1 MRRFLGVPVGLFI
14 VAAALVFSATAAMG
28 EPGHLKHPRLLPS
41 GPEMSGPAEFRD
53 MEFGTTITECPQA
66 GLAGRDDEHPLD
78 RRKKDKAEQLS
89 EGGDDVRANTDY
101 SCFPQNETSIAINP
115 ITRRNVLSSQNDYRT
130 LARQGFNASTDNGNS
145 WYSAEL
151 PPLSVPNGDVLDA
164 SGDPVS
170 VYDRAGVAYEAA
182 INFNRTDDENGITVQ
197 RSTNGGYTWTRP
209 CVPIATT
216 NEPATDPGRCGSI
229 GDPRQPGDGVV
240 TYFDDPDQ
248 QLNGNVPFDDKEWMA
263 AGPRPAGVQPV
274 CFSPFTRTPRTC
286 DPKVVG
292 VDRLYVTWTRFNTT
306 GCVNPPV
313 VPCEG
318 RIWLSYSDDQ
328 ARSWSPPRP
337 ISGTASF
344 CAGIGPLGP
353 DNCDDNQFSVPTV
366 HPRTGL
372 LGVAFEN
379 FNTPHENQY
388 LFVRSRDGGQTFE
401 GPFFVTPVFDV
412 NYPRAG
418 AAGGRPDCTARGQQG
433 GRQVVTNSCF
443 RLNSGGNVTVDKRGN
458 SMTSGFGDDFYL
470 TMSDNRNGTRASS
483 NTDIFLFKSTD
494 GGMTWIGPTRVNN
507 DRSVP
512 PPDRDCVPYLINPGP
527 PPTIGG
533 PNPDCPRTAN
543 FGNDQWFPW
552 NDVSSKGVLAVGF
565 HDRRLDTDSVRHE
578 WPTSRERPGNY
589 LAWFWG
595 AGCKIDS
602 TATVTATTTTIP
614 AEARDC
620 LAPGAAVIP
629 QPTGLQN
636 PGANPVPGQGPA
648 YLGPFRNNVVS
659 DVAHNL
665 DYSFRAGIF
674 MGDYNAIAFPNVPGS
689 SWGSYKHSGND
700 DDDDHAG
707 SDRAVGFWTDARNG
721 RGSGNPTNPE
731 TYQPG
736 RNPAC
741 EQADVFV
748 DWFNPL
754 SSGSGHH
761 ATRGMEHFLVTPCPS
776 GSTHHTDDD

>member
-1 MRRFLGVPVGLFI
+1 MRKL
-14 VAAALVFSATAAMG
+14 AALPAAIVVFVSVFATAAAMG
-28 EPGHLKHPRLLPS
+28 EPGHLQHPRLIAS

-53 MEFGTTITECPQA
+53 MEWGTTITECPQA
-66 GLAGRDDEHPLD
+66 GLSGRDDEHPLD

-89 EGGDDVRANTDY
+89 ERGDDVRANTDY

-115 ITRRNVLSSQNDYRT
+115 ITGRNILSSQNDYRT
-130 LARQGFNASTDNGNS
+130 LAREGFNASTDNGNS

-170 VYDRAGVAYEAA
+170 VYDRAGIAYEAA

-209 CVPIATT
+209 CVPIDTT
-216 NEPATDPGRCGSI
+216 PADATDNNGVCGGI

-248 QLNGNVPFDDKEWMA
+248 TLNGNIPFDDKEWMA
-263 AGPRPAGVQPV
+263 AGPRPAGVAPR
-274 CFSPFTRTPRTC
+274 CFTPFTRTPTAC
-286 DPKVVG
+286 DPDLVG

-306 GCVNPPV
+306 GCATGV

-328 ARSWSPPRP
+328 ARSWAPPRVVSVP
-337 ISGTASF
+337 SSL
-344 CAGIGPLGP
+344 CLGIGPLGP
-353 DNCDDNQFSVPTV
+353 DACDDNQFSVPTV

-372 LGVAFEN
+372 LGIAFEN
-379 FNTPHENQY
+379 FNTAAENQY
-388 LFVRSRDGGQTFE
+388 LFVRSRDGGETFE
-401 GPFFVTPVFDV
+401 GPFYVTPVFDV

-433 GRQVVTNSCF
+433 GRAVLTNSCF
-443 RLNSGGNVTVDKRGN
+443 RVNSGGNVVVDKRGT

-470 TMSDNRNGTRASS
+470 VMSDNRNGTRASS
-483 NTDIFLFKSTD
+483 NVDVFFFKSTD
-494 GGMTWIGPTRVNN
+494 GGATWVGPTRVNN
-507 DRSVP
+507 DRSDLGGVSRGCTVP
-512 PPDRDCVPYLINPGP
+512 RPAPDPPR
-527 PPTIGG
+527 PT
-533 PNPDCPRTAN
+533 DDPRCAGN

-552 NDVSSKGVLAVGF
+552 VDVSNKGVLAVGF
-565 HDRRLDTDSVRHE
+565 HDRRLDTDSQAHE
-578 WPTSRERPGNY
+578 WPTSRQRPGNY

-595 AGCKIDS
+595 AGCRVEDTPS
-602 TATVTATTTTIP
+602 
-614 AEARDC
+614 RDC
-620 LAPGAAVIP
+620 LAPGAASIP
-629 QPTGLQN
+629 APPRGGT
-636 PGANPVPGQGPA
+636 PGADPVPGQGSS
-648 YLGPFRNNVVS
+648 YLGPFRNGSIS

-674 MGDYNAIAFPNVPGS
+674 MGDYNAVAFPNVPGS
-689 SWGSYKHSGND
+689 SHGHHGHD
-700 DDDDHAG
+700 GDGDG
-707 SDRAVGFWTDARNG
+707 RAVAFWTDSRNG
-721 RGSGNPTNPE
+721 RGSGNPTNPA

-754 SSGSGHH
+754 SSNSGRS
-761 ATRGMEHFLVTPCPS
+761 AAAGMEHFLVTPCPA
-776 GSTHHTDDD
+776 GTMHKTDHDDD